1 MAAAGP
7 CPACASASAART
19 FIEERRDPVGGVLYR
34 LYRCPDCGVAYCEPR
49 DPVGPDWYEKQE
61 PLRAREPR
69 TAPLTD
75 IRFRRFFA
83 SGLKPGR
90 LLDVGCGDGG
100 FMALA
105 RERGWSCVGV
115 DYETRMIAV
124 ARAKGLDAHAQD
136 FAGFLK
142 TQPRAAFD
150 AAVLFDVL
158 EHASEPRELFAALKP
173 VLKPGAHLA
182 VTFPNDGRPL
192 FFGREDHDYPP
203 HHFTR
208 WTAGSLERF
217 FEREGFVV
225 VAVETMGPSVY
236 WFSENL
242 FYRLIAPIAIGAAKR
257 LLFGAS
263 PRETVSEHYAARA
276 AAGAGGALADP
287 ARRRRAADLFKYA
300 CRVVTYPVGAALA
313 LVCRLRP
320 NSGDYLFGL
329 ARYAP

>member
-7 CPACASASAART
+7 CPACASTRPGAY
-19 FIEERRDPVGGVLYR
+19 IEERRDPVGGVLYR
-34 LYRCPDCGVAYCEPR
+34 LFRCPDCGVAFSEPR
-49 DPVGPDWYEKQE
+49 DPVGPEWYEKQE

-69 TAPLTD
+69 TVPESD

-83 SGLKPGR
+83 AGLPPGR
-90 LLDVGCGDGG
+90 VLDGGCGAGG
-100 FMALA
+100 FLALA
-105 RERGWSCVGV
+105 RERGWTGVGV

-124 ARAKGLDAHAQD
+124 ARARGLDAHARD

-142 TQPRAAFD
+142 TRAPAEFD

-158 EHASEPRELFAALKP
+158 EHASEPRELLAALKP
-173 VLKPGAHLA
+173 VLKPGAYLA
-182 VTFPNDGRPL
+182 VTFPNDARPL

-208 WTAGSLERF
+208 WTAQSLRSF
-217 FEREGFVV
+217 FAREGFDV

-242 FYRLIAPIAIGAAKR
+242 FYRLIAPVAIGAAKK
-257 LLFGAS
+257 LLFGGS
-263 PRETVSEHYAARA
+263 SRETVSAHYASNG
-276 AAGAGGALADP
+276 AAGAGSALADP

-313 LVCRLRP
+313 LACRLRP